1 MGHPA
6 VENGTPFA
14 FEPVFVADEEGRPLF
29 VPVVKASYDLTARG
43 LALAPEQALVSVA
56 GEPWGDPETSSW
68 RLEPEA
74 MRAKPATDVVLLGS
88 AVATKPGTT
97 EMLVAFQVG
106 AVRAGVRVF
115 GERAFFK
122 SVGSVGMT
130 KAVPFERIP
139 LRWERAF
146 GGWDRSNP
154 DEKKHE
160 REPRNPVGVGF
171 RASNG
176 KFEEGLRAP
185 NLEDPARPFK
195 GWGDRPPPTGVGF
208 TAGHWEPRVKYAGT
222 YDKKWQEERAPLLPR
237 DFNRRFLNAAA
248 PGLVVSG
255 YLRGDEGVVAAGV
268 SPTGGASF
276 KLPGVAPPSVQ
287 VAHAGRDD
295 ATIALALDTVILD
308 TDAGKLFLLWRGEL
322 VVREP
327 TAVRSIRVVPGAG
340 TPPLPAMPTTI

>member
-29 VPVVKASYDLTARG
+29 VPVVKASYDLTGRG
-43 LALAPEQALVSVA
+43 IALALEQTPVSLA

-74 MRAKPATDVVLLGS
+74 IRAKPATDVVLLGS
-88 AVATKPGTT
+88 AVAPKPGTT
-97 EMLVAFQVG
+97 EVVVAFQVG
-106 AVRAGVRVF
+106 PARTGVRVL
-115 GERAFFK
+115 GDRAFFK

-130 KAVPFERIP
+130 KPVAFERIP

-171 RASNG
+171 RASHG
-176 KFEEGLRAP
+176 RFEEGLRAP

-195 GWGDRPPPTGVGF
+195 GWGDRPTPTGVGF
-208 TAGHWEPRVKYAGT
+208 TAGHWEPRLRYAGT
-222 YDKKWQEERAPLLPR
+222 YDKKWEAERAPLLPR
-237 DFNRRFLNAAA
+237 DFSKRFLNAAA

-255 YLRGDEGVVAAGV
+255 YLRGDEGVVAAGL
-268 SPTGGASF
+268 SPTGGMSF
-276 KLPGVAPPSVQ
+276 KLPGVASPQVQ
-287 VAHAGRDD
+287 VEHAGRPD
-295 ATIALALDTVILD
+295 ANISMALDTVILD
-308 TDAGKLFLLWRGEL
+308 MDAGKLFLLWRGEL

-340 TPPLPAMPTTI
+340 TPPKPATLAA

>member
-14 FEPVFVADEEGRPLF
+14 FEPVFLADEEGRPLF
-29 VPVVKASYDLTARG
+29 VPLVKASYDVTVRG
-43 LALAPEQALVSVA
+43 AVLAPEQTGVSLA
-56 GEPWGDPETSSW
+56 GEMWGDPETSSW

-74 MRAKPATDVVLLGS
+74 IRAKAATDVVLLGS

-97 EMLVAFQVG
+97 ETLVAFQVG
-106 AVRAGVRVF
+106 PSRVAVRVLGD
-115 GERAFFK
+115 RAFFK

-130 KAVPFERIP
+130 KPVPFERIP

-171 RASNG
+171 RSSHG
-176 KFEEGLRAP
+176 RFEEGLRAP
-185 NLEDPARPFK
+185 NLEDPTHPFK

-208 TAGHWEPRVKYAGT
+208 TAGHWEPRAKYAGT

-237 DFNRRFLNAAA
+237 DFNKRFLNAAA
-248 PGLVVSG
+248 PGLVAPG
-255 YLRGDEGVVAAGV
+255 YLRGDEAVVAAGV
-268 SPTGGASF
+268 VPTGGVSF
-276 KLPGVAPPSVQ
+276 KLPGVAPPTVE
-287 VAHAGRDD
+287 VEHRGRNT
-295 ATIALALDTVILD
+295 ARLTTSLDTVVLD
-308 TDAGKLFLLWRGEL
+308 TDASKLFLLWRGEL

-327 TAVRSIRVVPGAG
+327 TAVKSIRVLPGAG
-340 TPPLPAMPTTI
+340 TPPKSAALPT